1 MSNRRLTAVK
11 FYKGKV
17 HLTFMCLHAC
27 VLCVC
32 KSYKLLRLAFV
43 AHIEIKH
50 LSFGSPQ
57 EVYEV
62 LVLHLED
69 VLGHDGLTCYEH
81 SYDDVRG
88 LFRFDL
94 TKPGN
99 LQRYHVRNYTAK
111 AIQSLIVKPS
121 CNCQSMSGRRA
132 HGPV

>member
-1 MSNRRLTAVK
+1 M
-11 FYKGKV
+11 Y
-17 HLTFMCLHAC
+17 LHVC

-32 KSYKLLRLAFV
+32 KPYKLLRLAVV

-57 EVYEV
+57 EVYDV

-99 LQRYHVRNYTAK
+99 LQRYHVRKYFNVNYTGT
-111 AIQSLIVKPS
+111 AIQSLIAKPY
-121 CNCQSMSGRRA
+121 CDCQSMSGRRA
-132 HGPV
+132 HGPVRLAS